1 MGPSDRAE
9 PEFLNKLNPGPLM
22 AGREPRRE
30 QRVKVPAPR
39 TESWWNAIA
48 PGGDRKSR
56 GNGTDVDQQSAA
68 SAQRGTLRGTDP
80 QQHTPGNGYRITK
93 DVLQSPWQQG
103 QSLKS
108 FSGLR
113 L

>member
-1 MGPSDRAE
+1 MLGDGPSDRAE

-56 GNGTDVDQQSAA
+56 GTALMLISKAQPVRSWNRPDRDMPA
-68 SAQRGTLRGTDP
+68 SHSQE
-80 QQHTPGNGYRITK
+80 
-93 DVLQSPWQQG
+93 W

-108 FSGLR
+108 FRGLR